1 MPGRPGRDVLVA
13 PEILSGSSQSG
24 HALDCGDNLAREGVT
39 VFRGRGK
46 GLFENVTLQY
56 GLGQPT
62 FALRVGTKWFDY
74 DSDGRLD
81 LFIATGAVSIVESMR
96 GGSNPYGQRNLLFH
110 NEGWDRKLREAS
122 DVAGPAFQR

>member
-1 MPGRPGRDVLVA
+1 M
-13 PEILSGSSQSG
+13 LSSVVT
-24 HALDCGDNLAREGVT
+24 NLAPEGVT

-81 LFIATGAVSIVESMR
+81 LFIATGAQHR
-96 GGSNPYGQRNLLFH
+96 GIHARRVKS
-110 NEGWDRKLREAS
+110 
-122 DVAGPAFQR
+122 